1 MNFTKQFYSSLIDSI
16 ITDSLSRGLIESY
29 KVSEDN
35 DIDGLKIEFLID
47 NKKFSNIDNI
57 NNFEYLI
64 TIDTDGFKK
73 FAKEN
78 DIPEY
83 LETHIKKS
91 IKLISKYPEGS
102 LTEPK
107 CRFIGSDKAFL
118 KSWKHERNSGNPK

>member
-47 NKKFSNIDNI
+47 NKKFSNI
-57 NNFEYLI
+57 NNKDFEYLI

-73 FAKEN
+73 FAEEN

-83 LETHIKKS
+83 LERHIKKS
-91 IKLISKYPEGS
+91 IKLISKYPEGPS
-102 LTEPK
+102 SEPK
-107 CRFIGSDKAFL
+107 CRFIGSDKTFL

>member
-16 ITDSLSRGLIESY
+16 ITDSLSRCLIESY

-47 NKKFSNIDNI
+47 NKKFSNIKED
-57 NNFEYLI
+57 FEYLI

-83 LETHIKKS
+83 LEPHIKKS

-102 LTEPK
+102 SSEPK

-118 KSWKHERNSGNPK
+118 KSWKHERNSGNIK

>member
-1 MNFTKQFYSSLIDSI
+1 MNFTKQFYSSLIESI

-47 NKKFSNIDNI
+47 NKKFSNIDN

-73 FAKEN
+73 FAEEN

-83 LETHIKKS
+83 LEPHIKKS
-91 IKLISKYPEGS
+91 IKLISKYPEV
-102 LTEPK
+102 LTSEPK
-107 CRFIGSDKAFL
+107 CRFIGSDKTFL

>member
-16 ITDSLSRGLIESY
+16 ISDSLSRGLIESY

-35 DIDGLKIEFLID
+35 DIDGFKIEFLID
-47 NKKFSNIDNI
+47 NKKFSNIDNKD
-57 NNFEYLI
+57 FEYLI

-73 FAKEN
+73 FAEEN

-83 LETHIKKS
+83 LEPHIKKS
-91 IKLISKYPEGS
+91 IKLISKYPEALS
-102 LTEPK
+102 SEPK

>member
-47 NKKFSNIDNI
+47 NKKFSNVDNKD
-57 NNFEYLI
+57 FEYLI

-73 FAKEN
+73 FAEEN

-83 LETHIKKS
+83 LEPHIKKS
-91 IKLISKYPEGS
+91 IKLISKYPEV
-102 LTEPK
+102 LTSEPK
-107 CRFIGSDKAFL
+107 CRFIGSDKTFL

>member
-16 ITDSLSRGLIESY
+16 INDSLSRGLIESY

-47 NKKFSNIDNI
+47 NKKFSNIDN
-57 NNFEYLI
+57 FEYLI

-83 LETHIKKS
+83 LEPHIKKS
-91 IKLISKYPEGS
+91 IKLISKYPKES

>member
-1 MNFTKQFYSSLIDSI
+1 MNFTKQFYSSLIESI

-35 DIDGLKIEFLID
+35 DIDGLKIEFLVD
-47 NKKFSNIDNI
+47 NKKFSNIDNKD
-57 NNFEYLI
+57 FEYLI

-83 LETHIKKS
+83 LEPHIKKS
-91 IKLISKYPEGS
+91 IKLISKYPEV
-102 LTEPK
+102 LTSEPK
-107 CRFIGSDKAFL
+107 CRFIGSDKTFL
-118 KSWKHERNSGNPK
+118 KSWKHERNSGNSK

>member
-47 NKKFSNIDNI
+47 NKKFSNIDNKD
-57 NNFEYLI
+57 FEYLI

-83 LETHIKKS
+83 LEPHIKKS
-91 IKLISKYPEGS
+91 IKLISKYPKES

-107 CRFIGSDKAFL
+107 CRFIGSDKTFL